1 MDTGASSKA
10 LLAVANWVLGDAV
23 RARELIEGA
32 LALAAELGH
41 VPTMG
46 PLYFHGIQIE
56 MLRGDADLA
65 LRFANTMVE
74 LGRDREMPIFLLLGT
89 TCRGW
94 ARAQLG
100 EREAGIA
107 ELLGGLTA
115 YTEQGNKLY
124 VPFLQGLLSELEAE
138 NQNQEEA
145 LTIANRT
152 GEHWADSFL
161 YRIRGEI
168 LLKRD
173 PANPAPA
180 EEAFHTAIAIAKR
193 QTTRSFGLR
202 AAHSLAKLYRSTARL
217 ADAHAVLAPALE
229 GFAPTLEMPEIAE
242 AQALLSALA
251 ERDEVKA
258 AIAQRQRRL

>member
-1 MDTGASSKA
+1 
-10 LLAVANWVLGDAV
+10 
-23 RARELIEGA
+23 LIEGA

-74 LGRDREMPIFLLLGT
+74 LGRDREMPLFLLLGT

-107 ELLGGLTA
+107 ELMGGLTA

-138 NQNQEEA
+138 NQNRAAALIQIEEA

-161 YRIRGEI
+161 YRIHGETLLRGE
-168 LLKRD
+168 
-173 PANPAPA
+173 PANTAPA
-180 EEAFHTAIAIAKR
+180 EEAFLAAIAIAK
-193 QTTRSFGLR
+193 QQKAKSFELR
-202 AAHSLAKLYRSTARL
+202 AALSLAKLYQSTGRPAE
-217 ADAHAVLAPALE
+217 AQAVLVPAVD
-229 GFAPTLEMPEIAE
+229 GFSPTPEFSEIAE
-242 AQALLSALA
+242 AQTLLATLP
-251 ERDEVKA
+251 
-258 AIAQRQRRL
+258 

>member
-10 LLAVANWVLGDAV
+10 LLAVANRVLGDAV
-23 RARELIEGA
+23 RARELIKGA
-32 LALAAELGH
+32 LALAVELGH

-46 PLYFHGIQIE
+46 PIYFHGIQIE

-74 LGRDREMPIFLLLGT
+74 LGRDREMPLILLIGMM
-89 TCRGW
+89 CREW

-138 NQNQEEA
+138 NQNQAGALIQIEEA

-180 EEAFHTAIAIAKR
+180 EEAFHTAIAIAQQQKA
-193 QTTRSFGLR
+193 RSFELR
-202 AAHSLAKLYRSTARL
+202 AALSLAKLYQITGRFP
-217 ADAHAVLAPALE
+217 DVGAVLEPALR
-229 GFAPTLEMPEIAE
+229 GFSPTLEFPEIAE
-242 AQALLSALA
+242 AQALLAT
-251 ERDEVKA
+251 
-258 AIAQRQRRL
+258 QRS

>member
-1 MDTGASSKA
+1 
-10 LLAVANWVLGDAV
+10 
-23 RARELIEGA
+23 
-32 LALAAELGH
+32 
-41 VPTMG
+41 
-46 PLYFHGIQIE
+46 
-56 MLRGDADLA
+56 
-65 LRFANTMVE
+65 
-74 LGRDREMPIFLLLGT
+74 MPIFLLLGT

-138 NQNQEEA
+138 NQNQAGALIQIEEA

-173 PANPAPA
+173 PANLAPA
-180 EEAFHTAIAIAKR
+180 EEAFRTAIVIAQQQKA
-193 QTTRSFGLR
+193 RSFELR
-202 AAHSLAKLYRSTARL
+202 AALSLAKLYHSTGRF
-217 ADAHAVLAPALE
+217 ADVGAVLEPALK
-229 GFAPTLEMPEIAE
+229 GFSPTPEFPEIAE
-242 AQALLSALA
+242 AQSLVAALSS
-251 ERDEVKA
+251 
-258 AIAQRQRRL
+258 